1 MKTKFLKAVA
11 LKSKQ
16 RRGVAL
22 LFFLCLISFAITPG
36 AAQVRNPKRIT
47 ALQLSDATEG
57 ARVTIVSDSALND
70 YEAFRRGDRFY
81 VKIPVADFNSA
92 FPRLRADGFDA
103 VQVQKFG
110 DGVIVSFKL
119 QPGATARVDQR
130 LNKLE
135 VTFSAPNRI
144 LPNKTAGAESTRV
157 TSDSSVPRM
166 REARGPNAAGRMP
179 PGSNKGAS
187 NQLTST
193 NDQSTGGNNQ
203 ATAGNAASSLPSSVP
218 FPSSILTPSNSSSY
232 PALTAATPAAP
243 AGSQSAVSSSTG
255 SPSLLDWKA
264 RGKAALQW
272 ASVNRLATLLGV
284 VILLSLIL
292 YLATAV
298 YRRRKNRVRERPSN
312 VLSVQPRVQ
321 PSSSVSFEDS
331 TNPITSPALSK
342 LPKEFVD
349 ESAIAAAA
357 SQSQPRMTTKPSIV
371 SQSVVHDA
379 CSSEGG

>member
-47 ALQLSDATEG
+47 ALQLGDAAEG

-70 YEAFRRGDRFY
+70 YEAFRRGDHFY

-103 VQVQKFG
+103 VQVQKSG
-110 DGVIVSFKL
+110 ESVIVSFKL

-130 LNKLE
+130 SNKLD
-135 VTFSAPNRI
+135 VTFSAPNRS
-144 LPNKTAGAESTRV
+144 LRNETAVAVSTRV
-157 TSDSSVPRM
+157 TNGSNVPRVRQD
-166 REARGPNAAGRMP
+166 REPNAARQMP
-179 PGSNKGAS
+179 RESNKGAS

-193 NDQSTGGNNQ
+193 NDQSTSGSNQ
-203 ATAGNAASSLPSSVP
+203 ATDGNAASSLPSVP
-218 FPSSILTPSNSSSY
+218 S
-232 PALTAATPAAP
+232 ATPAAP
-243 AGSQSAVSSSTG
+243 AGSQSAVSPSNSSG

-272 ASVNRLATLLGV
+272 TSANRLATLPGV
-284 VILLSLIL
+284 LILLSLIL

-298 YRRRKNRVRERPSN
+298 HRWKKTTVREKRSD
-312 VLSVQPRVQ
+312 VLLVQPRVQ
-321 PSSSVSFEDS
+321 PSSSESFEDN
-331 TNPITSPALSK
+331 TNPIKSPAASK
-342 LPKEFVD
+342 LPKKFVN

-357 SQSQPRMTTKPSIV
+357 SQSQLGMNTKPAIV
-371 SQSVVHDA
+371 SQSVGHDA
-379 CSSEGG
+379 RSSEVGEPEVFEL